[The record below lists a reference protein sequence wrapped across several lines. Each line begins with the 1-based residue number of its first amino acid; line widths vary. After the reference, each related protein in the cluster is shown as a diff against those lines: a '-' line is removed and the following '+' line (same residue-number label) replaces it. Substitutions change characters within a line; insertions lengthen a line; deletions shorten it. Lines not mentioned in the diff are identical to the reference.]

1 MRPQLKDRWQ
11 GFRTSG
17 RRSLEVLKCWRQH
30 EWRSLQGHWYA
41 LLERAQLAR
50 SAPSVTQLV
59 YEQIDLVPESLR
71 RLRRNAE
78 TRRGM
83 LKALVASLRRMVQAQ
98 A

>member
-1 MRPQLKDRWQ
+1 MRSQLKTRWQ

-17 RRSLEVLKCWRQH
+17 QRSLVVLKCWRQH

-59 YEQIDLVPESLR
+59 HEQLDLVPESLR
-71 RLRRNAE
+71 RLQRNAD
-78 TRRGM
+78 TRRAM
-83 LKALVASLRRMVQAQ
+83 FRELAKSLRLMVQAR